1 MAEGITE
8 EDVWKIIAK
17 VKHPTINCP
26 LVDLGMI
33 KGIKFKGNKAIVT
46 LAFLSPGTDTI
57 TKLARIVKEPM
68 EELGFEVEFIYTL
81 MNKDER
87 ATFFKK
93 GRETRGG
100 L

>member
-33 KGIKFKGNKAIVT
+33 KDIKFKGNKAIVT
-46 LAFLSPGTDTI
+46 LAFPSPGIGTI
-57 TKLARIVKEPM
+57 TKLAQIVKESM

-87 ATFFKK
+87 AAFFKK
-93 GRETRGG
+93 EKETRVE

>member
-17 VKHPTINCP
+17 VTHPKINCP
-26 LVDLGMI
+26 LADLGMI
-33 KGIKFKGNKAIVT
+33 KDIKFKGNKTIVT
-46 LAFLSPGTDTI
+46 LAFPSPDIDTI

-68 EELGFEVEFIYTL
+68 EELGFEVEFIYTF

-87 ATFFKK
+87 AAFFKK
-93 GRETRGG
+93 ERETRGG

>member
-1 MAEGITE
+1 MAK

-26 LVDLGMI
+26 LADLGMI
-33 KGIKFKGNKAIVT
+33 KDIKFKGNKAIVT
-46 LAFLSPGTDTI
+46 LAFPSPGIDTI

-68 EELGFEVEFIYTL
+68 EELGFEIEFIYTL

-93 GRETRGG
+93 ERETRGG